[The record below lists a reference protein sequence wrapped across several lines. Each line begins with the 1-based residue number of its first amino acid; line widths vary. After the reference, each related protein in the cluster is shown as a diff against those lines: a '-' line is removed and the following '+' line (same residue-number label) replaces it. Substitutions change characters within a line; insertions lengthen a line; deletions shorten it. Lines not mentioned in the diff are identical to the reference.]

1 MPEEKAWVS
10 IDRSRC
16 DHYSMIIWQRT
27 RTSRIGLVASLLQ
40 RRTYSTSTTER
51 GIRYLLFIHFKGIA
65 DKHKRVF
72 KLSEI
77 DQKSADLAAD
87 QRDLDQILQVSVPGL
102 VSKSQRRSG
111 VSQSNTNVTTDG
123 PVASHKLLVNPNVFN
138 ISSLL
143 PPSLSFLQRLRDIVP
158 HDSDIAMSTL
168 TSFLDDFLVNVFQP
182 QLEET
187 VTESC
192 TQSLAEVDAF
202 QIDSQWSQH
211 AMRPIFKASP
221 PVIFFFDCFTD
232 LHRAHSISSR

>member
-1 MPEEKAWVS
+1 
-10 IDRSRC
+10 
-16 DHYSMIIWQRT
+16 MIIWQRT
-27 RTSRIGLVASLLQ
+27 KTSRIGLVASLLQ
-40 RRTYSTSTTER
+40 RRTYSTRTAER
-51 GIRYLLFIHFKGIA
+51 GTRYLSFMIFKSNA
-65 DKHKRVF
+65 DKLKRVF

-87 QRDLDQILQVSVPGL
+87 QRDLDRILQASVPGL

-111 VSQSNTNVTTDG
+111 VSHNNANITIDG
-123 PVASHKLLVNPNVFN
+123 PVASHKLLVDPNVFN

-158 HDSDIAMSTL
+158 HESGIAMSTL

-192 TQSLAEVDAF
+192 TQSFSELDAF
-202 QIDSQWSQH
+202 QKDSQWSQH
-211 AMRPIFKASP
+211 AVWPIFK
-221 PVIFFFDCFTD
+221 V
-232 LHRAHSISSR
+232 SRQ

>member
-1 MPEEKAWVS
+1 
-10 IDRSRC
+10 
-16 DHYSMIIWQRT
+16 MIIWQRT
-27 RTSRIGLVASLLQ
+27 RISRIGLVANQLQ
-40 RRTYSTSTTER
+40 RRTYSTRTTER
-51 GIRYLLFIHFKGIA
+51 GTRYLSLTSFRLSA
-65 DKHKRVF
+65 DKLKRVF

-87 QRDLDQILQVSVPGL
+87 QRDLDQILQASVPGL

-111 VSQSNTNVTTDG
+111 LNHNNTNVTTDG
-123 PVASHKLLVNPNVFN
+123 PVASHKLLVDPNVFN

-158 HDSDIAMSTL
+158 QDSGIAMSTL

-192 TQSLAEVDAF
+192 TQSFAELDAF
-202 QIDSQWSQH
+202 QIDPHWSQH
-211 AMRPIFKASP
+211 AARPIFK
-221 PVIFFFDCFTD
+221 V
-232 LHRAHSISSR
+232 SRR

>member
-1 MPEEKAWVS
+1 
-10 IDRSRC
+10 
-16 DHYSMIIWQRT
+16 MITWQRT
-27 RTSRIGLVASLLQ
+27 KTSRIGLVASQLQ
-40 RRTYSTSTTER
+40 RRTYSTRTTER
-51 GIRYLLFIHFKGIA
+51 GTRYLPFTVFRHSA
-65 DKHKRVF
+65 DKFKRVF

-87 QRDLDQILQVSVPGL
+87 QRDLDQILQASVPGL

-111 VSQSNTNVTTDG
+111 VNQNNTNVTTDG
-123 PVASHKLLVNPNVFN
+123 PVASHKLLVDPNVFN

-158 HDSDIAMSTL
+158 QDSGIAMSTL

-192 TQSLAEVDAF
+192 TQSFVELDAF

-211 AMRPIFKASP
+211 AVRPIFKASRQ
-221 PVIFFFDCFTD
+221 
-232 LHRAHSISSR
+232 LSSSSIALLTLSGHIPLFRVD